1 VKRLILVLALAGAQ
15 PAFAQD
21 AAQGRAVFAR
31 CQACHVASRG
41 AHATVGPNLFGV
53 VSRKAGTQAGY
64 DYSPAMKAAGFV
76 WSVDK
81 LDAYLKAPAKLV
93 PGNKMPF
100 FGLPDPKDRL
110 AVIAYLN
117 TLH

>member
-1 VKRLILVLALAGAQ
+1 
-15 PAFAQD
+15 
-21 AAQGRAVFAR
+21 
-31 CQACHVASRG
+31 
-41 AHATVGPNLFGV
+41 
-53 VSRKAGTQAGY
+53 
-64 DYSPAMKAAGFV
+64 
-76 WSVDK
+76 
-81 LDAYLKAPAKLV
+81 V